1 MPRCPR
7 GAAAGADSLGAMTE
21 LLLRLRSSE
30 PTVREQMLQEESEKG
45 LKAICAGLGLK
56 RISGSQEELLE
67 RIEEAL
73 LEEDAFYQSD
83 SPVLRI
89 IEVMGGLSDASRA
102 AGFLADKYRAV
113 DLKGFCKALWLPV
126 SGTKAQMAERIAAKA
141 SELSKVLR
149 AKRAGLG
156 AAPSSNSHGA
166 QVRGAELGAEDS
178 TGAPRP
184 GGDIFEPTDAEVMDA
199 EEVEQSQ
206 VAPSG
211 AMAKHAEA
219 FEEISRLPGLVHVKV
234 TDREEPY
241 AVPASLL
248 TLSSDVWRCELTGGF
263 MEGETKELPL
273 DVTAGEFEV
282 VLDFLLPAAASKR
295 AVDATN
301 LELLMTLSWKY
312 DLQGLKLK
320 CMNFIGNEV
329 ISAHNVE
336 RRLYYGIKYQ
346 ESADKNFFKT
356 DLGKSKDFLAAKFF
370 EVDGRACLRRV
381 RKRIQEEAA
390 KISAATSPLTDLYA
404 DVVEDVLH
412 AVRTRG
418 LAAVASYNNT
428 GTGQLRRRIEVEMPH
443 VHKFLKRSE
452 DS

>member
-1 MPRCPR
+1 
-7 GAAAGADSLGAMTE
+7 
-21 LLLRLRSSE
+21 
-30 PTVREQMLQEESEKG
+30 
-45 LKAICAGLGLK
+45 
-56 RISGSQEELLE
+56 
-67 RIEEAL
+67 
-73 LEEDAFYQSD
+73 
-83 SPVLRI
+83 
-89 IEVMGGLSDASRA
+89 
-102 AGFLADKYRAV
+102 
-113 DLKGFCKALWLPV
+113 
-126 SGTKAQMAERIAAKA
+126 
-141 SELSKVLR
+141 
-149 AKRAGLG
+149 
-156 AAPSSNSHGA
+156 
-166 QVRGAELGAEDS
+166 
-178 TGAPRP
+178 
-184 GGDIFEPTDAEVMDA
+184 
-199 EEVEQSQ
+199 
-206 VAPSG
+206 
-211 AMAKHAEA
+211 MAKHAEA

-418 LAAVASYNNT
+418 LSAVASYNNT

-452 DS
+452 DG